1 MQDLVSVVIPVYNR
15 EGTVGRAVDSVLN
28 QTYSN
33 LEVIIVDDCSTDDT
47 VRLIN
52 AYNDER
58 IKVICQKE
66 RGGANKARNTGI
78 VNSKGRY
85 IAFQDSDDEWL
96 PDKLETQI
104 QMMEESE
111 LLACYSAYNLCKD
124 GSVRIIPGDFGNQT
138 KYQTGLRN
146 ILAEYNVVG
155 TPTLVIKRDAF
166 ELLGNQYFDE
176 QLPRLQDFDLVARL
190 IKVCE
195 IGYINRP
202 LVNIYRTGESITTD
216 SGALYFA
223 ASILLKKHKD
233 FFKTEQFI
241 AALAKAENG
250 IDHPDKMIQD
260 INLLQERAGIQD
272 AECKDVILKY
282 MANKL
287 YIQNRLLSGQYD
299 LSVSRLQDREFAI
312 YGAGKIGQDVY
323 RNLQRKGLRP
333 ACFLVTTCDKK
344 QEIDDIPI
352 LSVDE
357 YRNRDDMVIICIA
370 AEHQAELMDNL
381 IARNYKQFCV
391 YHKELA

>member
-15 EGTVGRAVDSVLN
+15 EGTVRKAIDSVLN

-33 LEVIIVDDCSTDDT
+33 LEVIIVDDCSTDNT

-52 AYNDER
+52 EYNDER
-58 IKVICQKE
+58 IKVICQQE

-78 VNSKGRY
+78 ANSKGGY

-96 PDKLETQI
+96 PDKLEMQI
-104 QMMEESE
+104 QMMEESK

-124 GSVRIIPGDFGNQT
+124 DSVRVIPGDFKNQH
-138 KYQTGLRN
+138 KYQAGLRE
-146 ILAEYNVVG
+146 ILTEYNVVG
-155 TPTLVIKRDAF
+155 TPTLVLKRGVF
-166 ELLGNQYFDE
+166 KLLGNEYFDE
-176 QLPRLQDFDLVARL
+176 QLLRLQDYDLVVRL
-190 IKVCE
+190 TKVCE
-195 IGYINRP
+195 IGYVNRP
-202 LVNIYRTGESITTD
+202 LVNVYRTGESITTD

-223 ASILLKKHKD
+223 ASILLKKYKG

-250 IDHPDKMIQD
+250 IENPAKMIQD

-272 AECKDVILKY
+272 VECKDVILKY
-282 MANKL
+282 LANKL
-287 YIQNRLLSGQYD
+287 YIQNKLLSGQYD
-299 LSVSRLQDREFAI
+299 LSVSHLQDREFAI

-323 RNLQRKGLRP
+323 HNLKRKGLRP
-333 ACFLVTTCDKK
+333 ACFLVTICDKEQK
-344 QEIDDIPI
+344 IDDIPI

-357 YRNRDDMVIICIA
+357 YSNRDEMVIICIA

-381 IARNYKQFCV
+381 IARNYKRFCV